1 MTGKPGIHASLHLNR
16 TDHDDVADT
25 VKSMLLHEFLDLDRL
40 RQQCLKED
48 LL

>member
-16 TDHDDVADT
+16 TDHDVADT